1 MGIPVK
7 LEVFEGPLDLL
18 LHLIEKNK
26 IDIYDIPIV
35 EITDQYMEYIHA
47 MEREDLGVMSEF
59 MVMAATLLDIKC
71 KMLLPKEVNE
81 EGEEEDP
88 RAELVE
94 KLLEYKMYK
103 FMSYKLK
110 DKMDDAANVFFKE
123 PTLPDE
129 VLQYREPVDPK
140 ELLAGLT
147 LEKLNAIYKS
157 IIRRQEDKVDPIRSK
172 FGTIEKE
179 EVSLSD
185 KMIEI
190 KDFARTHRKFSFRN
204 LLESQCS
211 KVQVI
216 VTFLSILELMKMG
229 HIHVEQ
235 DGLFDDISVEVQ
247 TDPDTWKNL
256 TEFAEDEP
264 QNTEINM

>member
-1 MGIPVK
+1 MKITEELLNEMKIKDENFSDGLIKPDGDYVRIPR
-7 LEVFEGPLDLL
+7 GH
-18 LHLIEKNK
+18 LHGM
-26 IDIYDIPIV
+26 
-35 EITDQYMEYIHA
+35 ME
-47 MEREDLGVMSEF
+47 
-59 MVMAATLLDIKC
+59 
-71 KMLLPKEVNE
+71 LLPWTENE
-81 EGEEEDP
+81 IW
-88 RAELVE
+88 
-94 KLLEYKMYK
+94 KMI
-103 FMSYKLK
+103 
-110 DKMDDAANVFFKE
+110 
-123 PTLPDE
+123 PD
-129 VLQYREPVDPK
+129 
-140 ELLAGLT
+140 
-147 LEKLNAIYKS
+147 
-157 IIRRQEDKVDPIRSK
+157 
-172 FGTIEKE
+172 EKE